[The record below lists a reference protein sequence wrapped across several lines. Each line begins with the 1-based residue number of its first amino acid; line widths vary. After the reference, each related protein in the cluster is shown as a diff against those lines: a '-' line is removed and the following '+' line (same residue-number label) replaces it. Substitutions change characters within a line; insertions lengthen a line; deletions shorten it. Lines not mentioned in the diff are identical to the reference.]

1 MPTVVIAAGGTAGH
15 VVPALAVADE
25 LRDKGARVVWA
36 GTHGRAEA
44 DLVPRAGYEIEYFS
58 LTGIDRRNPLRAGA
72 AALRAA
78 GAVPAARA
86 LLRRLE
92 ADAVLAG
99 GGYVAGPVGLAA
111 ALGRTPLVLTEAD
124 SRLGLANRLLAP
136 YARRVCLAF
145 PLEGRTGGK
154 YVVTGR
160 PVPRAIGA
168 ADRADAR
175 VRLGVDAEALC
186 LLVFGGSLGARSL
199 NLAAV
204 EAFGDAGDP
213 WVVHV
218 PGRRDYA
225 EVETALQARGAPAH
239 YRLFEY
245 LDTLADP
252 LAACDL
258 VLARAGGSIAEITA
272 AGRPAVLVPYPHAT
286 ADHQAS
292 NARWMAD
299 AGAALVIPDGELT
312 PSRLAQEVG
321 GLLADRVRL
330 ADMTAAAR
338 ALARPDAAARVAQE
352 VLAGA
357 GAARPAKIAGGDDGA
372 ELPWAGRRLHFVGIG
387 GAGMS
392 GLALVAARLGAEV
405 SGCDRAESPYMR
417 ELREAGI
424 EPRIG
429 HDPAHAEP
437 GVELVASTAIGDD
450 EPELVAARER
460 GATVSRRG
468 KLLTE
473 ITAMRRV
480 IAVAG
485 AHGKTTTTAMI
496 AAALAGCGLDPGFL
510 VGAELRSEDG
520 SRGANARWGEG
531 EWIVVEADESDRSFL
546 ALTPE
551 VAIVTSV
558 ELDHHTTYSSALE
571 LEQAFAAFLERLPEG
586 GTAVVWEGAQVR
598 VPPGRTEIAYGLG
611 AGAATLAARG
621 IQPAGTGLQFE
632 LLRDGEPVC
641 EVELPVLGEHNV
653 LNALAALGAAEA
665 AGCPLEDAARALAR
679 FRPAARRFE
688 PVGTR
693 GGALVFDDYAHHPT
707 EVEATLGAARGLGP
721 SRLIAAFQPHLYS
734 RTLHLH
740 REFGRALAVADV
752 VVVLDVYPARERPEG
767 ELEGVSG
774 KLVADA
780 AADAAGGRQVW
791 WLPTI
796 DDARAM
802 LAGHLAEGDLLI
814 TLGAGDIDRLAREL
828 VDPR

>member
-25 LRDKGARVVWA
+25 LRDKGVRVVWA

-72 AALRAA
+72 AGLRAA

-86 LLRRLE
+86 LLRRLR

-124 SRLGLANRLLAP
+124 SRLGMANRVLAP
-136 YARRVCLAF
+136 FARRVCLAF
-145 PLEGRTGGK
+145 PLEGRTGAK

-175 VRLGVDAEALC
+175 ARLGVDREALC

-199 NLAAV
+199 NLAAL
-204 EAFGDAGDP
+204 EAFGAAGSP

-218 PGRRDYA
+218 SGRRDFA
-225 EVETALQARGAPAH
+225 EVEAALEASGAPAH

-245 LDTLADP
+245 LHTLADP

-258 VLARAGGSIAEITA
+258 VLARAGGSIAEVTA

-286 ADHQAS
+286 ADHQTS

-299 AGAALVIPDGELT
+299 AGAALVIPDDELT
-312 PSRLAQEVG
+312 PARLQQEVG
-321 GLLADRVRL
+321 GLLADRGRL
-330 ADMTAAAR
+330 SEMTAAAR
-338 ALARPDAAARVAQE
+338 SLALPDAAARVAEE
-352 VLAGA
+352 VVAAAGA
-357 GAARPAKIAGGDDGA
+357 PQPAKIAGGDDRA

-417 ELREAGI
+417 EVRDAGI

-437 GVELVASTAIGDD
+437 GLELVASTAIEDD
-450 EPELVAARER
+450 EPELVAARTL
-460 GATVSRRG
+460 GATVSRRA

-473 ITAMRRV
+473 IAAMRRV

-485 AHGKTTTTAMI
+485 AHGKTTTTAMV

-510 VGAELRSEDG
+510 VGAELRAEDG

-551 VAIVTSV
+551 IAVVTSV

-571 LEQAFAAFLERLPEG
+571 LEQAFAAFLDHLPEG
-586 GTAVVWEGAQVR
+586 GTAVVWEGAPVR
-598 VPPGRTEIAYGLG
+598 VPPGRTEVSYGLG
-611 AGAATLAARG
+611 AGATLGARR
-621 IQPAGTGLQFE
+621 IQSAGTGLRFE
-632 LLRDGEPVC
+632 LVRDGRLVC
-641 EVELPVLGEHNV
+641 EVELPVPGEHNV

-665 AGCPLEDAARALAR
+665 AGCSLEDAARALAR

-688 PVGTR
+688 PIGQR
-693 GGALVFDDYAHHPT
+693 AGALIFDDYAHHPT
-707 EVEATLGAARGLGP
+707 EVEATLRAARGLAPG
-721 SRLIAAFQPHLYS
+721 RLIAAFQPHLYS

-752 VVVLDVYPARERPEG
+752 VVVLEVYPARERPEG
-767 ELEGVSG
+767 EFEGVSG

-802 LAGHLAEGDLLI
+802 LAGHLAEGDLLL
-814 TLGAGDIDRLAREL
+814 TLGAGDVDRLARAL
-828 VDPR
+828 VESR